1 LETTLAYLAD
11 DDEGLT
17 EMVNRA
23 FPEPLPNHE
32 LTQDQRPE
40 NTHHCGGCFFF
51 QKSQLIFQVVLHPS
65 VLARMKPYRATPSA
79 STSSL
84 PKLLT
89 TTEVMPLLRVTTR
102 GTLCAWVRAG
112 KLPAIRMPDNSYC
125 FDEAVIMAWLG
136 SRKVSRGG
144 A

>member
-1 LETTLAYLAD
+1 VRWSTAPSLPVAQSPANP
-11 DDEGLT
+11 EGKT
-17 EMVNRA
+17 REH
-23 FPEPLPNHE
+23 PPL
-32 LTQDQRPE
+32 QWV
-40 NTHHCGGCFFF
+40 FFKKKIAVEF
-51 QKSQLIFQVVLHPS
+51 KVVLHPS
-65 VLARMKPYRATPSA
+65 VLAHMKAYRATPSA

-125 FDEAVIMAWLG
+125 FDEAVIMAWLDN
-136 SRKVSRGG
+136 RKVTSGG